1 MGPRALGAE
10 AAAQVSA
17 RRVRPGVISEQERA
31 QGYEQS
37 RIVYAPTLEHLRR
50 DNTMITTNTATV
62 SAKCYS
68 TCPRTGTMARIG
80 SSVSGAEA

>member
-17 RRVRPGVISEQERA
+17 GRVRPGVISEQERA

-37 RIVYAPTLEHLRR
+37 WIVHAPTLEHYAE
-50 DNTMITTNTATV
+50 TT
-62 SAKCYS
+62 
-68 TCPRTGTMARIG
+68 P
-80 SSVSGAEA
+80 

>member
-37 RIVYAPTLEHLRR
+37 RIVYAPALEHLRR
-50 DNTMITTNTATV
+50 DNTMITTN
-62 SAKCYS
+62 YS
-68 TCPRTGTMARIG
+68 CRNRPRL
-80 SSVSGAEA
+80 